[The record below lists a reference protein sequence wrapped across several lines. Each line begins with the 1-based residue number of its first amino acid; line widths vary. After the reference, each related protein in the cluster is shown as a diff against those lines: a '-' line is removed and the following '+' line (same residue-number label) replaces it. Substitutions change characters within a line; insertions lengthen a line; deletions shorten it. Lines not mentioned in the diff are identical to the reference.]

1 MIAAQSV
8 PSSVT
13 HSATLAAPFF
23 SCSDTRQHLL
33 AVRPGVPLINAL
45 ESTYG
50 LLATAYELAQESA
63 MHGDQGNAHFS
74 HAASFLIEAAKA
86 TINACL
92 EGLQGDAAQ
101 AVAHV

>member
-1 MIAAQSV
+1 MIPAQSLAH
-8 PSSVT
+8 P
-13 HSATLAAPFF
+13 ATLAAPFF

-50 LLATAYELAQESA
+50 LLATAYELAQELAIQSN
-63 MHGDQGNAHFS
+63 QGNAHFC
-74 HAASFLIEAAKA
+74 HATAFLIETAKA

-92 EGLQGDAAQ
+92 EGMQGDAVQ
-101 AVAHV
+101 AVSHV